1 MYVMAN
7 RNDPNPKGLL
17 SDDFKDTKKSRKP
30 KLVTVSQHLWATSP
44 AVTRIRKPKP
54 NNQTQNRSWFDK
66 EMWLADWVVA
76 GQGSK
81 VVFSIDAGASESREW
96 YYGIAILETQGLI
109 DFKEAQ

>member
-1 MYVMAN
+1 
-7 RNDPNPKGLL
+7 
-17 SDDFKDTKKSRKP
+17 
-30 KLVTVSQHLWATSP
+30 
-44 AVTRIRKPKP
+44 
-54 NNQTQNRSWFDK
+54 
-66 EMWLADWVVA
+66 MWLADWVVA